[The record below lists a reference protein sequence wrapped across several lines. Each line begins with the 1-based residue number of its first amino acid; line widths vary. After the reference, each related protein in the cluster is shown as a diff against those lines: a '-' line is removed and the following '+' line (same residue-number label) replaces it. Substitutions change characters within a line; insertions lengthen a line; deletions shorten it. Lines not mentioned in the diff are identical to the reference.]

1 VKSGAVFV
9 DSGQEEFAETFRLER
24 DGNRPMH
31 VHDQPPAVS
40 PNVTA
45 GVLLCARRLGE
56 QLELPFPMTRAILDA
71 TGASRSRAY
80 EVAGELRDLLPSL
93 ARPVGRPR
101 AEPTSPP
108 PSTTAELRAEAL
120 RFLMR
125 HPGCVRLERERMRY
139 HDSWRAFAIALHEK
153 YADVSLPELADALC
167 MPLGTLEGWLRG
179 PRVEASEADPL
190 EPSADVEHDAKLA
203 RIETVLDAWR
213 AWCGDFTAFCE
224 HVRRE
229 LRIDVGKTM
238 IASILFAHGERTPR
252 RRAGRSRDEHA
263 LRGAFETFFAG
274 AQWVADGK
282 SVEVV
287 IDGEVLHVNLEL
299 VVDAATDAA
308 VGIDV
313 RDEED
318 AAALVAAFEDG
329 VTTTG
334 EPPLALLVDNRPSNH
349 APEVDDA
356 LGATMKMDATPNRP
370 QNKAHVEGAFGLF
383 AQKVPPIEIDT
394 TDSRA
399 LARSLALL
407 AATVY
412 FRTLNRAPRRDRGG
426 RSRVDLYAQEVP
438 EEEREAARRSLAER
452 LRKQQLARET
462 RAARVDPEMRELLD
476 DAFARLALLDPE
488 RRVRDAIAC
497 YPRDGVVDAIAI
509 FGTKQQRGSLPD
521 DADARYL
528 LGIVRNLHHVHEADA
543 ITQALLR
550 ERIDA
555 RDGFLAPM
563 LRDRDAV
570 LADVDLDARL
580 DAFIRRL
587 LEADR
592 QLDRHFW
599 IDALALVA
607 PSDDDARRDFAG
619 RSARRIHAC
628 FRLGTHE
635 RHRLVRLLLRR
646 LWPLE

>member
-1 VKSGAVFV
+1 MKSGAVFV
-9 DSGQEEFAETFRLER
+9 GSGQEEFANNNHTER
-24 DGNRPMH
+24 RDRPVH
-31 VHDQPPAVS
+31 VPDPAPAVS

-56 QLELPFPMTRAILDA
+56 QLELPFPATSAILDA

-80 EVAGELRDLLPSL
+80 EVAGVIREMLPAL

-108 PSTTAELRAEAL
+108 PSTIAELRAEAL
-120 RFLMR
+120 RFVMR
-125 HPGCVRLERERMRY
+125 QPGCVRLERERMRY

-153 YADVSLPELADALC
+153 YADVPLCELADALC
-167 MPLGTLEGWLRG
+167 MPLGTLEGWLRQ
-179 PRVEASEADPL
+179 PRVAVTEAAPVEPDP
-190 EPSADVEHDAKLA
+190 DVEPDAKRA

-213 AWCGDFTAFCE
+213 AWRGDLTAFCE

-229 LRIDVGKTM
+229 LRIDLGKTM
-238 IASILFAHGERTPR
+238 ITSILFAHGERTPV

-282 SVEVV
+282 SLEVV

-318 AAALVAAFEDG
+318 AAAVVTAFEDG
-329 VTTTG
+329 VTTTD
-334 EPPLALLVDNRPSNH
+334 EAPLALLVDNRPSNH
-349 APEVDDA
+349 APEVGDA
-356 LGATMKMDATPNRP
+356 LGDTMKIDATPNRP

-399 LARSLALL
+399 LARALALL
-407 AATVY
+407 VATTF
-412 FRTLNRAPRRDRGG
+412 FRALNRAPRRDRDG
-426 RSRVDLYAQEVP
+426 RSRVDLYAQEAS

-452 LRKQQLARET
+452 MRKQQLARET
-462 RAARVDPEMRELLD
+462 RAARADPDMRALLD
-476 DAFARLALLDPE
+476 DAVARFCVLDPE

-497 YPRDGVVDAIAI
+497 YPRDAVVDAIAI
-509 FGTKQQRGSLPD
+509 FSAKQKRGSLPD
-521 DADARYL
+521 SADARYL

-555 RDGFLAPM
+555 RDRFLAPL

-580 DAFIRRL
+580 DAFTRRL
-587 LEADR
+587 VEADR
-592 QLDRHFW
+592 EVDRHFW

-607 PSDDDARRDFAG
+607 PDDDDARRDFAR

-628 FRLGTHE
+628 FRIAGRE
-635 RHRLVRLLLRR
+635 RHRLVRLLVRR